1 MIKVT
6 FGSQN
11 LNSLKHST
19 YVNKKTNTSNV
30 DPRKEKIK
38 EELKS
43 IIDDAA
49 SIIRKYRDQEKLD
62 NEKRMNEVMESVE
75 ELLGRKP
82 QKQTEKTVVLD
93 NTEFTT
99 EELSNATNV
108 LKSAE
113 SSIDDSIS
121 KSKVLD
127 YVNYGHFEI
136 ARNIVDKY
144 SKKNLNPQQGELI
157 NKVLNDFI
165 DKTQTMHENIIKN
178 SYTKTDFEFYGLKKS
193 EAQIDDLA
201 SVTEG
206 KVVATNLELIKKV
219 TTIFSSVDFSDSQS
233 VTKAISEYRTLVGKA
248 YEELTEYNS
257 KIQERLD
264 QDQNSIENTI
274 SNILA
279 AANGVT
285 HVSDEA

>member
-75 ELLGRKP
+75 SLLGKKP

-113 SSIDDSIS
+113 SSIDDSVS
-121 KSKVLD
+121 KSNVLD

-157 NKVLNDFI
+157 NKALNEFI
-165 DKTQTMHENIIKN
+165 DKTQTLHDNIIKN
-178 SYTKTDFEFYGLKKS
+178 NYTKTDFEFYGLKKN
-193 EAQIDDLA
+193 EVEIDDLA

-274 SNILA
+274 SNILV